1 MMNKKNIFLTSM
13 IKKKLPKYKINEI
26 KAKRITKQKLKEKN
40 EQSTTTQHR
49 SITIN

>member
-1 MMNKKNIFLTSM
+1 M
-13 IKKKLPKYKINEI
+13 IKKQLPKYKLNEL
-26 KAKRITKQKLKEKN
+26 KAKQLYKKQKEN